1 MKRKY
6 SVIVLA
12 FIFISTGTFFQ
23 NCARPAPDEMSST
36 DPTGS
41 ATTRDTTGS
50 NTSSGVMISGFGNT
64 ISQGGTSS
72 TSSGSTPSTS
82 TPFSTTPSSTTTT
95 TTQPKATVAA
105 DDAKVIPPVVGTN
118 LDVTIT
124 IATAHINLAG
134 AVFVAAF
141 YNNAW
146 FFWDPSK
153 ASSNRWTQVDLNS
166 ATYPEFVAGKAP
178 PEFDIR
184 ITDILT
190 SAHGAKIHVGMGYG
204 STPQARRNDLVNSQ
218 RYKHVYTVP

>member
-12 FIFISTGTFFQ
+12 FIFISTGVFFQ
-23 NCARPAPDEMSST
+23 NCARPAPDEMPST
-36 DPTGS
+36 AEGAANDP
-41 ATTRDTTGS
+41 RDTSSS
-50 NTSSGVMISGFGNT
+50 NTANGVMISGSGST
-64 ISQGGTSS
+64 VTQGGSTQTGGTTKPPSTTSS
-72 TSSGSTPSTS
+72 TGSTS
-82 TPFSTTPSSTTTT
+82 TTTS
-95 TTQPKATVAA
+95 QPAATVAA
-105 DDAKVIPPVVGTN
+105 DSAKVIPPIVGTN

-124 IATAHINLAG
+124 IATAHINLTG

-153 ASSNRWTQVDLNS
+153 TSSNRWTQVDLNS
-166 ATYPEFVAGKAP
+166 TTFPEFVAGKAP

-190 SAHGAKIHVGMGYG
+190 SAHGAQVHVGMGYG
-204 STPQARRNDLVNSQ
+204 STPQARRNDLINSQ
-218 RYKHVYTVP
+218 RYKHIYTVP